1 MLNPRNKIGL
11 RLIAGAMVAGL
22 MASPA
27 AFAAPASSG
36 CVAQGSNTSYAGQS
50 NHAHGSIQATGVT
63 GSSGNSM
70 NCSPG
75 SMSLSRSE
83 QAFHTNGTGVQSG
96 THWIL
101 NK

>member
-1 MLNPRNKIGL
+1 MLTARNKIGL

-22 MASPA
+22 LAGPA
-27 AFAAPASSG
+27 AFAAPAYSS
-36 CVAQGSNTSYAGQS
+36 CVAQGSNASSSGQT
-50 NHAHGSIQATGVT
+50 NHAHGSVQATGVV
-63 GSSGNSM
+63 GSSNLMS
-70 NCSPG
+70 CSPG
-75 SMSLSRSE
+75 SMAIAKSE